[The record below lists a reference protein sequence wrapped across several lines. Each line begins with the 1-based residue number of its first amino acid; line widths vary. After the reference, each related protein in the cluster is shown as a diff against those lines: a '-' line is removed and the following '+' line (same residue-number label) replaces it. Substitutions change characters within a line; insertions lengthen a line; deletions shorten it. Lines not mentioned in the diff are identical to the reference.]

1 MFNEKKIATL
11 KRLLALKERDNV
23 TLFSYRLKKFVEK
36 NAKIDKEKNEVEIE
50 QGTIIEGMTIILE
63 NLHIQEKSQA
73 QEKIKVNLKNIKHPT
88 IRKYANEIIE
98 LHKEGLGAR
107 SIKKILEMEYKSKV
121 SHVSI
126 YNFLKQNPIKKD

>member
-36 NAKIDKEKNEVEIE
+36 NAKIDKEKNEVKIE
-50 QGTIIEGMTIILE
+50 QGAIIEGMTIILE

-98 LHKEGLGAR
+98 LHKEGMGAR
-107 SIKKILEMEYKSKV
+107 SIKKILEMEYNAKV

-126 YNFLKQNPIKKD
+126 YNFLKQNPVKKD